1 MVVAENEFTT
11 RSNTTGRTIHQLFV
25 GRLESHNGK
34 IKVGLRVSMPKEF
47 KAIVQ
52 SEYGSPEKVL
62 RIENC
67 PLKSDELAA
76 DEIIVKVKARP
87 IHRGDIHIL
96 SALPQGGPV
105 QPIAPGT
112 VRVPGFEGVGT
123 IFRLGGGVRASEK
136 FREGERVAFFPVN
149 GSWGEYVIAHKHSLV
164 SVPDGIADGVAAQM
178 LINTVTA
185 SVLIRAGHNSLKL
198 PIRPPVYIL
207 QNAAASGVGRL
218 LTRIA
223 LDRGVVPIR
232 LVRSEESA
240 DRLRSVFPG
249 PPIYSTSGGDWK
261 KRVRDAVA
269 GHRLEVA
276 FDALGGKA
284 IEELVEVLDDGGTV
298 INFGSLES
306 NAGINIYALAPNN
319 VALKSVLIMS
329 WFRLSQEERRQDLEL
344 ALNLA
349 KKYQEL
355 FEVSHEYGFCDFH
368 EAIQQVSSPRKSGM
382 VLLKS
387 PE

>member
-1 MVVAENEFTT
+1 V
-11 RSNTTGRTIHQLFV
+11 Q
-25 GRLESHNGK
+25 
-34 IKVGLRVSMPKEF
+34 GLTVSIPREF

-52 SEYGSPEKVL
+52 SEHGLPRKVL

-67 PLKSDELAA
+67 PLKTDEIGA
-76 DEIIVKVKARP
+76 DEIIVKVTMRP

-112 VRVPGFEGVGT
+112 LRVPGFEGVGT
-123 IFRLGGGVRASEK
+123 IVRLGSDVKARES

-149 GSWGEYVIAHKHSLV
+149 GSWGEYVIANQHSLLL
-164 SVPDGIADGVAAQM
+164 VPDSIRDEIAAQM

-185 SVLIRAGHNSLKL
+185 SVLIRAGHNSLKP
-198 PIRPPVYIL
+198 PITPPVYIL

-240 DRLRSVFPG
+240 ERLRSVFPG
-249 PPIYSTSGGDWK
+249 PPIYSTADCDWK
-261 KRVRDAVA
+261 KRVRNAVA

-284 IEELVEVLDDGGTV
+284 IEELAEVLDDGGTV

-306 NAGINIYALAPNN
+306 NTGINIYALAPNN
-319 VALKSVLIMS
+319 VALKSLLIMS
-329 WFRLSQEERRQDLEL
+329 WFRLSQEERHQDLEL

-349 KKYQEL
+349 TKHPEL
-355 FEVSHEYGFCDFH
+355 FEVSGEYGFSDFQK
-368 EAIQQVSSPRKSGM
+368 AIQRVSSAHKAGI